1 MADEINPRAFRTYD
15 PHARDRTSL
24 GADPQ
29 GNDPLAELAR
39 LIGQT
44 DPAADAGRGAAARDP
59 RRAMESA
66 RQPNTWRP
74 SAPRPEAGGYERP
87 APDGAGYAPGRGERP
102 DPVSP
107 YAPNSYGAGAH
118 PAAPQPHPD
127 STYDYSDP
135 ARVAS
140 RLMGGEAALGGEHY
154 DRGYDERR
162 GYDDQHFDDRA
173 EASHGGYDEPMYGS
187 EHADENDYEAE
198 GYYDDDQAHE
208 SDEEMYDEE
217 PPARRRGGMAMV
229 LGVAALA
236 VLGTAGAFAYRSV
249 FASGPQTPPVIK
261 AEAGPNKVA
270 PAGQADSQSGKL
282 IYDRLG
288 DSGRGEKVVSRE
300 EQPLDVGSAAQ
311 PSSGPRIVFPPLVTN
326 AEATTSGPAD
336 APAAAT
342 PFPAPTRG
350 VGTEP
355 KKIHTVTIHPDGAD
369 PFARAAPPALP
380 PQNQPQPTRTA
391 AAAPV
396 PMPTR
401 SVAPSG
407 GSAAPLSLTPQSG
420 STHEAARP
428 TTTASVAPAPT
439 HTAHH
444 PAATGGFNVQLLAQ
458 KTEEEAQVSF
468 RALQAKYPSVLSG
481 REPVIR
487 RKDLGDKGVFYGAQV
502 GPFAS
507 REEANQLCSKLKS
520 LGGSCLVQ
528 KN

>member
-1 MADEINPRAFRTYD
+1 
-15 PHARDRTSL
+15 
-24 GADPQ
+24 
-29 GNDPLAELAR
+29 
-39 LIGQT
+39 
-44 DPAADAGRGAAARDP
+44 
-59 RRAMESA
+59 MESA

-74 SAPRPEAGGYERP
+74 GAPRPEPGGYDRP
-87 APDGAGYAPGRGERP
+87 SPDGAGYASGRGERP
-102 DPVSP
+102 DAVSP
-107 YAPNSYGAGAH
+107 YAPSPYGAGAH
-118 PAAPQPHPD
+118 PAAPQPHPE

-140 RLMGGEAALGGEHY
+140 RLMGGEAAPGGEHY
-154 DRGYDERR
+154 DRGYDDGH
-162 GYDDQHFDDRA
+162 GYDDQQFDDRA
-173 EASHGGYDEPMYGS
+173 GSSHGLYDDPTYGS

-198 GYYDDDQAHE
+198 GYYDDDQALE
-208 SDEEMYDEE
+208 SDEEMYDDE
-217 PPARRRGGMAMV
+217 PPARRRGGLVMA

-249 FASGPQTPPVIK
+249 FAGGPQTPPVIK

-270 PAGQADSQSGKL
+270 PAGQSDSQSSKL

-326 AEATTSGPAD
+326 AEATTSGPPD
-336 APAAAT
+336 TPAAA

-355 KKIHTVTIHPDGAD
+355 KKVHTVTIHPDGAD

-380 PQNQPQPTRTA
+380 PQTQPTRTA
-391 AAAPV
+391 AAVPV
-396 PMPTR
+396 STR
-401 SVAPSG
+401 SVAPTG
-407 GSAAPLSLTPQSG
+407 GAAPLSLVPQPG
-420 STHEAARP
+420 SAHEAARP
-428 TTTASVAPAPT
+428 TTTASVGPAST

-458 KTEEEAQVSF
+458 KTEEEAQTSF

-487 RKDLGDKGVFYGAQV
+487 RKDLGDKGVFYGAQI